1 MLCASLCAMGWGV
14 PGAAP
19 QSVGGMGLGS
29 PPPCPLSRGGGEG
42 VSSHSHPLTMQCWGG
57 GRVGPP
63 PNPPYF
69 HTEPLS
75 LLSVPLF
82 YTSFVSP
89 PPQQDGHISLGAPK
103 CPPPPQQHRSTSG
116 SGWNR
121 HCRDGAVGGGSSF
134 LPPPP
139 VLQGC
144 PPPTEGRSILGGWG
158 GVALSCIG
166 AVSPWGPSAAGGG
179 EKQSEVMARPS
190 SSPPTMEG

>member
-1 MLCASLCAMGWGV
+1 M

-29 PPPCPLSRGGGEG
+29 PPPYPLSRGGGEG

-89 PPQQDGHISLGAPK
+89 PPTRRAHLPGGPQVPA
-103 CPPPPQQHRSTSG
+103 PPPSSTAPPVAVG
-116 SGWNR
+116 GTGAAGK
-121 HCRDGAVGGGSSF
+121 GAVGGGSSF

-139 VLQGC
+139 RSC
-144 PPPTEGRSILGGWG
+144 RAAPPTEGRSILGGWG